1 MFNWVYS
8 EVYIEI
14 SDLEYFSSW
23 PINHTL
29 YWIEYHLRP
38 RCFYEFSR
46 QEEQIEQK
54 HGKYHAEELSKLS
67 AGTHGKIGQA
77 DGKSGAVEV
86 EQCLKVL
93 NSKLNA

>member
-1 MFNWVYS
+1 MEMKNIMQRSYQNL
-8 EVYIEI
+8 
-14 SDLEYFSSW
+14 D
-23 PINHTL
+23 
-29 YWIEYHLRP
+29 
-38 RCFYEFSR
+38 
-46 QEEQIEQK
+46 
-54 HGKYHAEELSKLS
+54 S